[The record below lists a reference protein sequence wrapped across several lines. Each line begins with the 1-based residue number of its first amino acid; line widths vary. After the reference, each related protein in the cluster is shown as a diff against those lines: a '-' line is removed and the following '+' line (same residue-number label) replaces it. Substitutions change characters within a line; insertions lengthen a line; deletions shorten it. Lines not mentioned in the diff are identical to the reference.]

1 MSDGLESTHK
11 RRNVLQTAG
20 VVLAVFVALTITV
33 APAAASHG
41 DAGEQLE
48 ALSSTQ
54 AQVNESAD
62 ITGEFVVGPMPDNP
76 TRIRVTATFS
86 IENAREFETYL
97 DNGKWYDTTVRS
109 TSGFS
114 TAPVD
119 GGERI
124 RLTWDEET
132 SPATVTYTV
141 DRPEQYRE
149 GGQFE
154 NRIAPFIDGGD
165 WMYVRDINPAGHSIV
180 WEPGGGGFSTATT
193 IDTDQS
199 VVDADGLFFVG
210 DYEQFDE
217 SGGGTEFRI
226 IVPPSADLRPAPVE
240 IARTLASTSV
250 EMPTEPTTDA
260 VYVFV
265 SGGPRKDVSEAVG
278 TTVSIDDEFD
288 IVGYAD
294 DDAPSARNTWIHEY
308 FHIRQTYDPLGERI
322 RWFDEGS
329 ADYYMMLFS
338 LHQNRLSYE
347 TFMLNL
353 RDGDVGRGQQYM
365 DDTLADEET
374 WDRLDTQYE
383 KGRRVLAALDVKIR
397 RATDG
402 ERTLMDVFVRMT
414 ERDGRI
420 TYPEFKTIVTDV
432 AGQSFDSWLDRYV
445 TTGRAPTVPD
455 TPEHYVSTVDG
466 WDSDDDGVPDQ
477 RETEVGTHPFV
488 ADTDDDGIPDGEE
501 IRGDTDPLQPNTPT
515 PSTEET
521 PTPTAGDKTAT
532 QHTPSP
538 TETAGTDGTPTV
550 TPTATPTQTG
560 ASGPGFGIG
569 TALAALLGGLLVW
582 RATR

>member
-1 MSDGLESTHK
+1 MSDGFGSTYK

-20 VVLAVFVALTITV
+20 VVLAVFVALTIAI
-33 APAAASHG
+33 APAAATHG

-48 ALSSTQ
+48 ALSTTQ
-54 AQVNESAD
+54 AQVNGSAD
-62 ITGEFVVGPMPDNP
+62 ITGEFVVEPIPDNP

-97 DNGKWYDTTVRS
+97 DNGRWHDTTVES

-124 RLTWDEET
+124 RLTWDGET

-154 NRIAPFIDGGD
+154 NRIASFIDGGD
-165 WMYVRDINPAGHSIV
+165 WMYVRDISPAGHSIV
-180 WEPGGGGFSTATT
+180 WDSNGGGFSTATS

-199 VVDADGLFFVG
+199 VVNADGLFFVG
-210 DYEQFDE
+210 DHEQFVE
-217 SGGGTEFRI
+217 TGGGTEFRI
-226 IVPPSADLRPAPVE
+226 IVPPSADLRPAPIE
-240 IARTLASTSV
+240 IARILANASA
-250 EMPTEPTTDA
+250 EIPTEPTTDN

-265 SGGPRKDVSEAVG
+265 SGGPRKDVSEAVD
-278 TTVSIDDEFD
+278 TTISIDDEFD

-322 RWFDEGS
+322 KWFSEGS

-365 DDTLADEET
+365 DDTLADEKS

-414 ERDGRI
+414 ERDGQI
-420 TYPEFKTIVTDV
+420 TYPEFKTIVADV
-432 AGQSFDSWLDRYV
+432 AGQSFDSWLDRHV

-455 TPEHYVSTVDG
+455 TPAHYISTVDG

-488 ADTDDDGIPDGEE
+488 ADTDEDGIPDSEE
-501 IRGDTDPLQPNTPT
+501 IQGDTDPLQPNTPT
-515 PSTEET
+515 PSAD
-521 PTPTAGDKTAT
+521 PTPTASEDTAT
-532 QHTPSP
+532 QNTPSP
-538 TETAGTDGTPTV
+538 TETARPGE
-550 TPTATPTQTG
+550 TPTATPTPTG

-569 TALAALLGGLLVW
+569 TALAALLAGLLVW